1 MVHELPTGI
10 LDITT
15 ITRERFKQEVGS
27 SLQHKKKLPILFNT
41 GTKGKEEQTHKRETK
56 TLIHYPNR

>member
-27 SLQHKKKLPILFNT
+27 SLQHKKNSILFNT
-41 GTKGKEEQTHKRETK
+41 GTKGKEEQTHKRLKEK
-56 TLIHYPNR
+56 QKH